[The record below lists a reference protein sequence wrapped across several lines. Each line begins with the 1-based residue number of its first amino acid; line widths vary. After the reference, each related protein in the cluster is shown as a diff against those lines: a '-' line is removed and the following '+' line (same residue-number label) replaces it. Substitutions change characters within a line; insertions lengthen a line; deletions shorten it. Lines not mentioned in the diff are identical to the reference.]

1 MNFLNL
7 TYLYTTR
14 RKEILENYENE
25 NLETKFTKNEN
36 KTKLRRKFYRNLYRD
51 DQWGRMLRNFLTF
64 KQFEQLYLFLL
75 SFNLIIFLLLLF

>member
-25 NLETKFTKNEN
+25 NLETKFTKNE
-36 KTKLRRKFYRNLYRD
+36 K
-51 DQWGRMLRNFLTF
+51 
-64 KQFEQLYLFLL
+64 KQNSDE
-75 SFNLIIFLLLLF
+75 SSTEIFIEMINGGGCWETS

>member
-25 NLETKFTKNEN
+25 NLETKFTKNEK